1 MSTPLTTQQAVDLYT
16 TMRKIRRFEE
26 TVKAHI
32 GKEIVGPAHLYI
44 GEEAVATGVCSNLT
58 HHDYVTSTH
67 RGHGHTLA
75 KGARVDRSL
84 AELYGR
90 TTGYCKGKGGSMHLA
105 DFSVGMLG
113 ANGVVAGGFN
123 FAAGAPLISLDHVTV
138 EFGRGKNRFRAV
150 DDVSLTINKGSIYGI
165 IGFSGAG
172 KSTLVRTMNVLQ
184 RPTSG
189 TVTFNG
195 TTISTLG
202 EGRLLPLRR
211 KIAMIFQHFNLMP
224 SRTVLDNVTL
234 PLIHE
239 KVSRKDA
246 RAKAMHLLELVGIAD
261 KAKAYPRQLS
271 GGQQQRV
278 AIARALIGD
287 PEVLLCDEAT
297 SALDPRTTRSILALL
312 KDLNARLGLTIVLI
326 THQMQVVKD
335 ICTDLAVMSHGKVV
349 DDGSIL
355 DVFDHPSNE
364 LTREFIYTSGNM
376 NKGITLVQEHPL
388 FRKERES
395 GSVYLL
401 FSVGS
406 GAEETLM
413 ADIRERFGVR
423 GNIMF
428 GNVDVIH
435 GTPVGMILVS
445 LDGLAEAVIKALAYF
460 PTVGVSATP
469 LADLHVNE
477 VEENDNE

>member
-1 MSTPLTTQQAVDLYT
+1 
-16 TMRKIRRFEE
+16 
-26 TVKAHI
+26 
-32 GKEIVGPAHLYI
+32 
-44 GEEAVATGVCSNLT
+44 
-58 HHDYVTSTH
+58 
-67 RGHGHTLA
+67 
-75 KGARVDRSL
+75 
-84 AELYGR
+84 
-90 TTGYCKGKGGSMHLA
+90 
-105 DFSVGMLG
+105 
-113 ANGVVAGGFN
+113 
-123 FAAGAPLISLDHVTV
+123 
-138 EFGRGKNRFRAV
+138 
-150 DDVSLTINKGSIYGI
+150 
-165 IGFSGAG
+165 
-172 KSTLVRTMNVLQ
+172 
-184 RPTSG
+184 
-189 TVTFNG
+189 
-195 TTISTLG
+195 
-202 EGRLLPLRR
+202 
-211 KIAMIFQHFNLMP
+211 
-224 SRTVLDNVTL
+224 
-234 PLIHE
+234 
-239 KVSRKDA
+239 
-246 RAKAMHLLELVGIAD
+246 MHLLELVGIAD

-388 FRKERES
+388 FSKERES

-445 LDGLAEAVIKALAYF
+445 LDGPAEAVSKALAYF

>member
-1 MSTPLTTQQAVDLYT
+1 M
-16 TMRKIRRFEE
+16 
-26 TVKAHI
+26 
-32 GKEIVGPAHLYI
+32 
-44 GEEAVATGVCSNLT
+44 
-58 HHDYVTSTH
+58 
-67 RGHGHTLA
+67 
-75 KGARVDRSL
+75 
-84 AELYGR
+84 
-90 TTGYCKGKGGSMHLA
+90 
-105 DFSVGMLG
+105 
-113 ANGVVAGGFN
+113 
-123 FAAGAPLISLDHVTV
+123 
-138 EFGRGKNRFRAV
+138 
-150 DDVSLTINKGSIYGI
+150 
-165 IGFSGAG
+165 
-172 KSTLVRTMNVLQ
+172 
-184 RPTSG
+184 
-189 TVTFNG
+189 
-195 TTISTLG
+195 
-202 EGRLLPLRR
+202 
-211 KIAMIFQHFNLMP
+211 
-224 SRTVLDNVTL
+224 
-234 PLIHE
+234 
-239 KVSRKDA
+239 
-246 RAKAMHLLELVGIAD
+246 
-261 KAKAYPRQLS
+261 
-271 GGQQQRV
+271 
-278 AIARALIGD
+278 
-287 PEVLLCDEAT
+287 LLCDEAT

-445 LDGLAEAVIKALAYF
+445 LDGPAEAVSKALAYF

>member
-1 MSTPLTTQQAVDLYT
+1 MQ
-16 TMRKIRRFEE
+16 
-26 TVKAHI
+26 
-32 GKEIVGPAHLYI
+32 
-44 GEEAVATGVCSNLT
+44 
-58 HHDYVTSTH
+58 
-67 RGHGHTLA
+67 
-75 KGARVDRSL
+75 
-84 AELYGR
+84 
-90 TTGYCKGKGGSMHLA
+90 
-105 DFSVGMLG
+105 
-113 ANGVVAGGFN
+113 
-123 FAAGAPLISLDHVTV
+123 
-138 EFGRGKNRFRAV
+138 
-150 DDVSLTINKGSIYGI
+150 
-165 IGFSGAG
+165 
-172 KSTLVRTMNVLQ
+172 
-184 RPTSG
+184 
-189 TVTFNG
+189 
-195 TTISTLG
+195 
-202 EGRLLPLRR
+202 LLRQ
-211 KIAMIFQHFNLMP
+211 M
-224 SRTVLDNVTL
+224 
-234 PLIHE
+234 
-239 KVSRKDA
+239 
-246 RAKAMHLLELVGIAD
+246 RAKYH
-261 KAKAYPRQLS
+261 
-271 GGQQQRV
+271 
-278 AIARALIGD
+278 
-287 PEVLLCDEAT
+287 
-297 SALDPRTTRSILALL
+297 
-312 KDLNARLGLTIVLI
+312 LTIVLI

-445 LDGLAEAVIKALAYF
+445 LDGPAEAVSKALAYF

>member
-1 MSTPLTTQQAVDLYT
+1 MLFRSGGEIDVDGEMIGYKYVDKDGKQVLQT
-16 TMRKIRRFEE
+16 LNDKEVAEQRSKLGMVFQRFNLFPHMTALENVMEAPVHVKHMDKKEARKLAIEE
-26 TVKAHI
+26 
-32 GKEIVGPAHLYI
+32 L
-44 GEEAVATGVCSNLT
+44 N
-58 HHDYVTSTH
+58 
-67 RGHGHTLA
+67 R
-75 KGARVDRSL
+75 
-84 AELYGR
+84 
-90 TTGYCKGKGGSMHLA
+90 
-105 DFSVGMLG
+105 VGMG
-113 ANGVVAGGFN
+113 DR
-123 FAAGAPLISLDHVTV
+123 LDH
-138 EFGRGKNRFRAV
+138 
-150 DDVSLTINKGSIYGI
+150 
-165 IGFSGAG
+165 
-172 KSTLVRTMNVLQ
+172 
-184 RPTSG
+184 
-189 TVTFNG
+189 
-195 TTISTLG
+195 
-202 EGRLLPLRR
+202 
-211 KIAMIFQHFNLMP
+211 
-224 SRTVLDNVTL
+224 
-234 PLIHE
+234 
-239 KVSRKDA
+239 
-246 RAKAMHLLELVGIAD
+246 
-261 KAKAYPRQLS
+261 YPAQLS

-388 FRKERES
+388 FSKERES

-445 LDGLAEAVIKALAYF
+445 LDGPAEAVSKALAYF

>member
-1 MSTPLTTQQAVDLYT
+1 MIKLQNITQTYRTP
-16 TMRKIRRFEE
+16 E
-26 TVKAHI
+26 
-32 GKEIVGPAHLYI
+32 
-44 GEEAVATGVCSNLT
+44 GEVFDAL
-58 HHDYVTSTH
+58 
-67 RGHGHTLA
+67 
-75 KGARVDRSL
+75 K
-84 AELYGR
+84 
-90 TTGYCKGKGGSMHLA
+90 
-105 DFSVGMLG
+105 
-113 ANGVVAGGFN
+113 
-123 FAAGAPLISLDHVTV
+123 
-138 EFGRGKNRFRAV
+138 
-150 DDVSLTINKGSIYGI
+150 DVSIDIKAGEIFGI
-165 IGFSGAG
+165 IGRSGAG
-172 KSTLVRTMNVLQ
+172 KSTLVRCINFLEK
-184 RPTSG
+184 PTAG
-189 TVTFNG
+189 TVTVDG
-195 TTISTLG
+195 QELG
-202 EGRLLPLRR
+202 SLSKKQLLEARR
-211 KIAMIFQHFNLMP
+211 SMGMIFQQFNLLQQ
-224 SRTVLDNVTL
+224 RTALQNICF
-234 PLIHE
+234 PLEIAGTSKADAE
-239 KVSRKDA
+239 K
-246 RAKAMHLLELVGIAD
+246 RAKELLEIVGLSDRAGN
-261 KAKAYPRQLS
+261 YPSQLS

-278 AIARALIGD
+278 AIARALATSPKI
-287 PEVLLCDEAT
+287 LLCDEAT

-388 FRKERES
+388 FSKERES

-445 LDGLAEAVIKALAYF
+445 LDGPAEAVSKALAYF